1 MYYSILYFILKGEDA
16 LFPEGSNHI
25 DFEDLPRKMCAD
37 GYKPILIQP
46 NKRCNDRF
54 QLINGTLKLHD
65 EVTSYRLNKY
75 KRKINFEPGSFCIE
89 INGEAESKIDHFARI
104 CVIDNQ
110 QTKS

>member
-1 MYYSILYFILKGEDA
+1 MNLKNLIFKGDDA

-25 DFEDLPRKMCAD
+25 DFEVLPQKMCAV

-75 KRKINFEPGSFCIE
+75 KRKMNFGPGSFCIE
-89 INGEAESKIDHFARI
+89 INGEAESKTDHFARI
-104 CVIDNQ
+104 CVKDNQ
-110 QTKS
+110 QTKT